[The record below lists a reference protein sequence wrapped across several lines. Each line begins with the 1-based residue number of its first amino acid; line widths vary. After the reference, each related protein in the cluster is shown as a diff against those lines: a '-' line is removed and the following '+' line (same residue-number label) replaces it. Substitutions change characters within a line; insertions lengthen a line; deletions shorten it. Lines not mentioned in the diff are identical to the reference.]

1 MVNHVGFVWNGYRKI
16 CKKVKV
22 MDKKTTNVVGALLG
36 IALTIGVV
44 YGLSWAISKGWS
56 KGKEE

>member
-1 MVNHVGFVWNGYRKI
+1 
-16 CKKVKV
+16 
-22 MDKKTTNVVGALLG
+22 MDKKTTNVVSALLG

-56 KGKEE
+56 KGKEEK